1 MATSSD
7 IICMSGKSEVVLG
20 DEKAGMEGGWSANQ
34 SRSPNGLSG
43 SPCRLA
49 GAERRRNSSFA
60 YMCSAVR
67 TSSPFNIGT
76 WFLLSMCLSVRS
88 CIQTSLESENVIKP
102 YDGQPPDVVVGK
114 IGHRCCRWWCY
125 CRSERSCHVAV
136 VESTTMSA
144 LDCFCSGKMCQ

>member
-7 IICMSGKSEVVLG
+7 IICMPGKSEVVLG
-20 DEKAGMEGGWSANQ
+20 DQEADVEGGWSANQ

-67 TSSPFNIGT
+67 ASPPFYIGT
-76 WFLLSMCLSVRS
+76 WFLLSMCPSVRS
-88 CIQTSLESENVIKP
+88 CIQTSLKSENVIKP
-102 YDGQPPDVVVGK
+102 YDGQPPDVVGT
-114 IGHRCCRWWCY
+114 IGHRCCWWCVLL
-125 CRSERSCHVAV
+125 EIGTV
-136 VESTTMSA
+136 
-144 LDCFCSGKMCQ
+144 LPCSGGGIDDNVSS